1 MGLDTLSNSLKDAM
15 KKLAGKT
22 VIDRAAVD
30 ELVRDLQR
38 ALLSADVNVKLVMQL
53 SQSIKSRALD
63 EDLPPGMNVRE
74 HVLRIVYQELVKL
87 VGKEAEFSLR
97 PQKILMAGL
106 QGSGKTT
113 TTGKLCRYFQRK
125 GLKVGAIGA
134 DNFRPGAYAQL
145 ETLCKKINVPCYGD
159 PQEKDAVKITRD
171 GLAALKDVEVVIVDT
186 AGRHA
191 LEDDLIEEITQIND
205 MLRPDHR
212 WLVIDAALGQ
222 AARDQ
227 AKRFHEAIGIDG
239 VIVTKMDGTAKGGG
253 AMSAVSETESGIVFI
268 GNGETIEDLER
279 FDANGFISRLLGM
292 GDLKALVEKAE
303 EAIKPEDVD
312 VNAMLR
318 GKFTLNDM
326 YKQLEAVQKMG
337 PLKQVL
343 SMLPLGGMNVPSEV
357 LDGTADRM
365 KKFRIIMD
373 SMTPQELDEPS
384 LINTSR
390 MTRVAKGSGATV
402 DEVRELIKYY
412 KMMQKTLKGFRGN
425 RMAMNKMMKQMSK
438 GGGDLGGMGPMGP
451 M

>member
-1 MGLDTLSNSLKDAM
+1 MVLDNLSNSLKDAM

-38 ALLSADVNVKLVMQL
+38 ALLSSDVNVKLVMQL
-53 SQSIKSRALD
+53 SQSIKSRALA
-63 EDLPPGMNVRE
+63 EDLPKGMNARE
-74 HVLRIVYQELVKL
+74 HVLRIVYQELVGL

-125 GLKVGAIGA
+125 GLKVAAIGA
-134 DNFRPGAYAQL
+134 DNFRPGAFAQL
-145 ETLCKKINVPCYGD
+145 ETLCRKMNVPCYGD
-159 PQEKDAVKITRD
+159 PMEKDAVKIVRD
-171 GLAALKDVEVVIVDT
+171 GLEALKDNEVIIVDT

-191 LEDDLIEEITQIND
+191 LEDDLIDEITQIND
-205 MLRPDHR
+205 FLHPDHR
-212 WLVIDAALGQ
+212 WLVIDAAIGQ
-222 AARDQ
+222 AAREQ
-227 AKRFHEAIGIDG
+227 ARRFHEAIGIDG

-253 AMSAVSETESGIVFI
+253 AMSAVAETQSGIVFI
-268 GNGETIEDLER
+268 GEGETIEDLEK
-279 FDANGFISRLLGM
+279 FEPNGFISRLLGM

-303 EAIKPEDVD
+303 ESIDAEDVD

-318 GKFTLNDM
+318 GKFSLNDM

-337 PLKQVL
+337 PLKQVM
-343 SMLPLGGMNVPSEV
+343 SMLPLGGMKLPTEA
-357 LDGTADRM
+357 LDGTAEKM
-365 KKFRIIMD
+365 KRFRIIMD
-373 SMTPQELDEPS
+373 SMTPQELDDPT

-390 MTRVAKGSGATV
+390 MIRVAKGSGTSLE
-402 DEVRELIKYY
+402 EVRDLMKYY

-425 RMAMNKMMKQMSK
+425 RMAMGKMMKQMQK
-438 GGGDLGGMGPMGP
+438 GGMGPMGP